1 MNLETTANST
11 EIWQSEAENAHEHV
25 ITVVFLIAILA
36 IFILTLATAILTS
49 CLKPQ
54 WFRLKIYQDPL
65 PNMTDCSCLNK
76 CLPCSTWSFRRL
88 LNSCCPRLVNFEEKV
103 FFIIFKIF
111 QNLKQQFNCITTCCN
126 RPGPDKLNL
135 VCCVV

>member
-1 MNLETTANST
+1 M
-11 EIWQSEAENAHEHV
+11 
-25 ITVVFLIAILA
+25 LI
-36 IFILTLATAILTS
+36 S

-65 PNMTDCSCLNK
+65 PNMTDCSFLNI
-76 CLPCSTWSFRRL
+76 CLPCSSWSFRRL
-88 LNSCCPRLVNFEEKV
+88 LNGCCPRL
-103 FFIIFKIF
+103 
-111 QNLKQQFNCITTCCN
+111 NLKQRFNCITTCCN

>member
-36 IFILTLATAILTS
+36 IFILTLATAILIS

-65 PNMTDCSCLNK
+65 PNMTDCSCLNI

-88 LNSCCPRLVNFEEKV
+88 LNSCCPRL
-103 FFIIFKIF
+103 
-111 QNLKQQFNCITTCCN
+111 NLKQQFNCITTCCN